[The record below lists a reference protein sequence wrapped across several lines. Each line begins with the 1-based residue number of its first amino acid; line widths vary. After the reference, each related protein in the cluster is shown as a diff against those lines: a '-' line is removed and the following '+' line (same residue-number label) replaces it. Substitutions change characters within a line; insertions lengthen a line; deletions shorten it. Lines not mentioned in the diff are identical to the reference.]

1 MDNLDVRN
9 QFLEKLNSSLV
20 GPQSPEEV
28 LDENPRVKYLYGF
41 LNPSTSFDEDS
52 SLEYE
57 VADNSNLAEN
67 SLHQESD
74 EIEKEPLS
82 LMHKPSSM
90 GISFQL
96 RGIVKTI
103 KTQVIFARYFSF
115 EEDKKKLWKR
125 KIYSF
130 EIDLPLDKK
139 RHYLEENIYLHII
152 EIYDKKNDLT
162 LSTITLV
169 NDEKTTNLEYE
180 EQTQHFLFQPKIIL
194 SSSENSFCERPL
206 NYKSGS
212 FENNMY
218 EFLYSSTRSL
228 CFGHGVSTD
237 WNSEKNKIWTNFI
250 PAYELNPIDNKA
262 SKYFSVLGIDSLNA
276 QKISNYDSD
285 SLNKVLNDFLEIYI
299 KWVRNLSFKKDNDLS
314 DEEKKFAEFNIKKC
328 NQVIKRIKSSIDFLK
343 SDSDFRN
350 AFQLA
355 NQAIHEQNSWSK
367 NSEYASFNWRPFQ
380 MAFILLVLESFID
393 NKRESKSIVDLLW
406 FPTGGGKTEAY
417 LCVISFLLFKSSF
430 KSKKE
435 EDPGTQILI
444 RYTLRLLTTQQFER
458 ASAVVLASELIRK
471 KSNLCDE
478 NSKVFS
484 IGLWIG
490 GDSSPNKRE
499 DAKKALDKV
508 EMQEKGD
515 PRQLTK
521 CPCCKFQL
529 NWEIIS
535 NQPINPRCENKGC
548 KLNGILPVFTVDE
561 DIYKERPSLV
571 LGTSDK
577 FIQIVRVPE
586 TNSLFN
592 SQTGRRPELI
602 LQDELHLISGPLG
615 SIAGLFEAAID
626 MICSKHFPIKIIGS
640 TATIKNAENQVSA
653 LFNRDLMQFPPP
665 GIDFKD
671 SCFAVEDDAQPGRLY
686 IGVSSIGRT
695 GKTALSRVASS
706 SFHHAQNI
714 YKYIDPN
721 SPQKKHAETFTT
733 LVSYFNSLK
742 ELGGASVC
750 YLDDVNEFLINIAKN
765 LNEDRYQIRELCE
778 LTSRCS
784 QQEIQRYL
792 ENLQFSRDEDNAIDA
807 CLSTNMISVGVD
819 VSRLGLMIING
830 QTKSKSEYIQASS
843 RVGRKYPGI
852 VITIYNDSK
861 VRDKSG
867 FENFRDIH
875 QNLYKDVEITSVTP
889 FSPDCIKKVLPSVIV
904 GGCRHLSPAA
914 LFSPDINLFRDTFDR
929 VCELILERCKAIS
942 PESSGYLDNLI
953 KNIKSEW
960 IARKP
965 QKYFPDKSKA
975 STLLIEAEKAVTL
988 SEDDYG
994 FQALTNVRNVEAVSL
1009 IETNPYFSER

>member
-1 MDNLDVRN
+1 MDNLDVRSK
-9 QFLEKLNSSLV
+9 FLEKLTSSLI
-20 GPQSPEEV
+20 GPSSLEEE

-41 LNPSTSFDEDS
+41 LNPSTSFNEES
-52 SLEYE
+52 SLEDE

-67 SLHQESD
+67 TTQEDRD
-74 EIEKEPLS
+74 EIEREPLS
-82 LMHKPSSM
+82 LMHKPSSI

-96 RGIVKTI
+96 KGDVKGVKAKI
-103 KTQVIFARYFSF
+103 NFARYFSV
-115 EEDKKKLWKR
+115 EDEKKTLWKR
-125 KIYSF
+125 KFYSF
-130 EIDLPLDKK
+130 ELDLSLTEK
-139 RHYLEENIYLHII
+139 RHYLEDNIYLYIVR
-152 EIYDKKNDLT
+152 IYNKKNDLT

-169 NDEKTTNLEYE
+169 NDSKTPDLDYN
-180 EQTQHFLFQPKIIL
+180 EQTQHILFQPEIVL
-194 SSSENSFCERPL
+194 YSSLENTFCERPL

-228 CFGHGVSTD
+228 CFGHGVATN
-237 WNSEKNKIWTNFI
+237 WNREKNKIWTTFLPN
-250 PAYELNPIDNKA
+250 YELNPVDNKA
-262 SKYFSVLGIDSLNA
+262 SKYFFVLEDDSLSA
-276 QKISNYDSD
+276 KKISNYDSD
-285 SLNKVLNDFLEIYI
+285 TLYKVLNDFLNVY
-299 KWVRNLSFKKDNDLS
+299 KNWVKNLSIKKETNLNA
-314 DEEKKFAEFNIKKC
+314 DEREFAEFNINKC
-328 NQVIKRIKSSIDFLK
+328 SQVISRIEDTIGFLK
-343 SDSDFRN
+343 LDKDFRN

-355 NQAIHEQNSWSK
+355 NQSIHEQNSWNNDAK
-367 NSEYASFNWRPFQ
+367 SFIWRPFQ

-393 NKRESKSIVDLLW
+393 NDRKSKSIVDLLW
-406 FPTGGGKTEAY
+406 FPTGGGKTESY

-430 KSKKE
+430 KSQKI

-458 ASAVVLASELIRK
+458 ASAVILASELIRK
-471 KSNLCDE
+471 NSKLCHKD
-478 NSKVFS
+478 SKVFS

-490 GDSSPNKRE
+490 SDSSPNKRDE
-499 DAKKALDKV
+499 AKKVLEKV

-515 PRQLTK
+515 PRQLTR
-521 CPCCKFQL
+521 CPCCKSKL
-529 NWEIIS
+529 NWELIP
-535 NQPINPRCENKGC
+535 NQPITPRCESSNC
-548 KLNGILPVFTVDE
+548 KLNGILPIFTVDE
-561 DIYKERPSLV
+561 DIYNFRPSLI

-586 TNSLFN
+586 TNNLFI
-592 SQTGRRPELI
+592 SKTGRSPELI

-626 MICSKHFPIKIIGS
+626 MICSKNFPVKIIGS

-671 SCFAVEDDAQPGRLY
+671 SCFAVEDESQAGRLY
-686 IGVSSIGRT
+686 IGVSSMGRT
-695 GKTALSRVASS
+695 AKTSLSRVASS

-714 YKYIDPN
+714 YKSSQPDSY
-721 SPQKKHAETFTT
+721 QKKHAETFTT

-750 YLDDVNEFLINIAKN
+750 YLDDVNEFLTNISKN
-765 LNEDRYQIRELCE
+765 LSEDRYQIKELCE

-792 ENLQFSRDEDNAIDA
+792 ENLHLSRDSENSIDA

-819 VSRLGLMIING
+819 VSRLGLMLING

-852 VITIYNDSK
+852 VITIYNDAK

-904 GGCRHLSPAA
+904 GACRHLSPLA
-914 LFSPDINLFRDTFDR
+914 LMSPDINLFRDTADK
-929 VCELILERCKAIS
+929 VCELIMQRCKAIS
-942 PESSGYLDNLI
+942 PENSGYLDNLV
-953 KNIKSEW
+953 KNIISEW

-965 QKYFPDKSKA
+965 QKYFPDKSKS

-988 SEDDYG
+988 TEDEYG

-1009 IETNPYFSER
+1009 IETNPFLSRR

>member
-1 MDNLDVRN
+1 MDNKDVRKE
-9 QFLEKLNSSLV
+9 FLEKLNSSLI
-20 GPQSPEEV
+20 GPSSLEED

-41 LNPSTSFDEDS
+41 LNPSTGFDEDS
-52 SLEYE
+52 SLENE
-57 VADNSNLAEN
+57 VADNSNLGEN
-67 SLHQESD
+67 TSQEERE

-96 RGIVKTI
+96 KGKVMSVKA
-103 KTQVIFARYFSF
+103 QVNFARYFSF
-115 EEDKKKLWKR
+115 EDEKKTLWKR
-125 KIYSF
+125 KFYAF
-130 EIDLPLDKK
+130 EIDLSLTKK
-139 RHYLEENIYLHII
+139 RHYLEDNIYLHII
-152 EIYDKKNDLT
+152 RIYNEKNDLT

-169 NDEKTTNLEYE
+169 NDSKTSNLEYN
-180 EQTQHFLFQPKIIL
+180 EQTQYILFQPEIIL
-194 SSSENSFCERPL
+194 SSSLENTFCERPL

-228 CFGHGVSTD
+228 CFGHGVATD
-237 WNSEKNKIWTNFI
+237 WNLEKNKIWTTFL
-250 PAYELNPIDNKA
+250 PSYELNPVDNKA
-262 SKYFSVLGIDSLNA
+262 SKYFFVLEDDSLNA
-276 QKISNYDSD
+276 EKISNYDSD
-285 SLNKVLNDFLEIYI
+285 KLYKVLSDFLNIYI
-299 KWVRNLSFKKDNDLS
+299 EWVKNLSIKKETNLND
-314 DEEKKFAEFNIKKC
+314 DERKFAEFNINKC
-328 NQVIKRIKSSIDFLK
+328 SQVIERIRESIDFLK
-343 SDSDFRN
+343 LDTDFRN

-355 NQAIHEQNSWSK
+355 NQAIYEQNSWNKDS
-367 NSEYASFNWRPFQ
+367 NSFTWRPFQ
-380 MAFILLVLESFID
+380 MAFILLVLESFIGND
-393 NKRESKSIVDLLW
+393 RKSKSIVDLLW

-430 KSKKE
+430 KSQKVD
-435 EDPGTQILI
+435 DPGTQILI

-458 ASAVVLASELIRK
+458 ASAVILASESIRK
-471 KSNLCDE
+471 KSKLCHKD
-478 NSKVFS
+478 SKVFS

-490 GDSSPNKRE
+490 SDSSPNKRDE
-499 DAKKALDKV
+499 AKKVLEKV

-515 PRQLTK
+515 PRQLTR
-521 CPCCKFQL
+521 CPCCKSKL
-529 NWEIIS
+529 NWELIP
-535 NQPINPRCENKGC
+535 NQPITPRCEDINC
-548 KLNGILPVFTVDE
+548 KLNGILPIFTVDE
-561 DIYKERPSLV
+561 DIYNVRPSLI

-586 TNSLFN
+586 TNNLFV
-592 SQTGRRPELI
+592 SKTGRSPELI

-626 MICSKHFPIKIIGS
+626 MICSKNYPVKIIGS

-671 SCFAVEDDAQPGRLY
+671 SCFAVEDESQAGRLY
-686 IGVSSIGRT
+686 IGVSSMGRT
-695 GKTALSRVASS
+695 AKTSLSRVASS

-714 YKYIDPN
+714 YKSCEPD
-721 SPQKKHAETFTT
+721 SQQKKHAETFTT

-750 YLDDVNEFLINIAKN
+750 YLDDVNEFLTNISNN
-765 LNEDRYQIRELCE
+765 LNEDRYQIKELCE

-792 ENLQFSRDEDNAIDA
+792 ENLHLSRDSENSIDA

-819 VSRLGLMIING
+819 VSRLGLMLING

-904 GGCRHLSPAA
+904 GACRHLSPTA
-914 LFSPDINLFRDTFDR
+914 LMSPNINLFRDTCDE
-929 VCELILERCKAIS
+929 VCESIIQRCNAIS
-942 PESSGYLDNLI
+942 PESSSYLDNLI
-953 KNIKSEW
+953 KNIIAEW

-988 SEDDYG
+988 TEDEYG

-1009 IETNPYFSER
+1009 VETNPYFSRR